1 MDGYGTGK
9 YRRLIVPK
17 RKAGEHLTVLEQ
29 KFVNE
34 YLVDPNGVRAYR
46 RASGDKISYAN
57 ARSEACKLLTRP
69 NVRAEIDAGMKA
81 VSRYAKVKAA
91 KVVKGLATVAL
102 ADPLDFLDRETG
114 NPLPLDQV
122 PRRARMS
129 VKSIKAKVV
138 SRKLEKFTD
147 DGGEEQI
154 AEVTTEIIEIGL
166 NDRVAA
172 LDKLMKHLGQY
183 MQDNQQKFGVKSD
196 AEADALREKLKQRGL
211 VFDVANPPAPSS
223 N

>member
-1 MDGYGTGK
+1 M
-9 YRRLIVPK
+9 PK

-46 RASGDKISYAN
+46 RAAGEKISYAN

-81 VSRYAKVKAA
+81 VSRYAKLKAA
-91 KVVKGLATVAL
+91 KVVKGLTTVAL

-114 NPLPLDQV
+114 NILPLDQV

-147 DGGEEQI
+147 DAGDEQI
-154 AEVTTEIIEIGL
+154 AEVTTEIVEIGL

-183 MQDNQQKFGVKSD
+183 MKDNEQKFGIKSE
-196 AEADALREKLKQRGL
+196 AEADALREKLKARGL
-211 VFDVANPPAPSS
+211 VFDIANPPVPSS

>member
-1 MDGYGTGK
+1 M
-9 YRRLIVPK
+9 PK
-17 RKAGEHLTVLEQ
+17 RKAGEYLTVLEQ

-34 YLVDPNGVRAYR
+34 YLVDPNGVRAYK
-46 RASGDKISYAN
+46 RACGSEISYAN

-69 NVRAEIDAGMKA
+69 NVQDEIRAGMKA

-91 KVVKGLATVAL
+91 KVVKGLTTVAL

-114 NPLPLDQV
+114 NILPLDQV

-147 DGGEEQI
+147 GNGEEQI
-154 AEVTTEIIEIGL
+154 AEVTTEIVEIGL

-172 LDKLMKHLGQY
+172 MDKLMKHLGQY
-183 MQDNQQKFGVKSD
+183 MQDNQQKFGIKSE
-196 AEADALREKLKQRGL
+196 AEADALREKLKARGL
-211 VFDVANPPAPSS
+211 VFDVANPPAPSP